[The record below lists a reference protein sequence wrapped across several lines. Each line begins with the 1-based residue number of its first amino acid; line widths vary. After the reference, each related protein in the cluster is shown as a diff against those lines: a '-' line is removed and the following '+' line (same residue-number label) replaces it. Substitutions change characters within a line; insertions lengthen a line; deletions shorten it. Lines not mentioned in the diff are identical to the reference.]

1 MADTWIDPTPE
12 QEAQAER
19 AKLALIETINAEI
32 RTGTDP
38 RVVLLALGN
47 AACDMLTSVFGATA
61 VAPWFDRQAEV
72 VRQLQGPAGGR
83 TVQ

>member
-12 QEAQAER
+12 QEAQAAL
-19 AKLALIETINAEI
+19 AKVALIATINAQI

-38 RVVLLALGN
+38 RVVLHALGTT
-47 AACDMLTSVFGATA
+47 ACDMLTSVFGATA